1 MRLEGYWG
9 EFEAPYVSAVLICE
23 VLGLKKPVEFLI
35 DTGAS
40 RTTILDNDAIRLGI
54 DCGKLQKF
62 EPGTAGIGGIVDTFI
77 IPDVKLLF
85 RSKNGFHEEEL
96 KEIFVLRHV
105 AEEREIEERIRRL
118 PSLLGRDV
126 LNKYGLVLLKSDRLV
141 IITDE
146 FIGV

>member
-9 EFEAPYVSAVLICE
+9 EFEAPYVSAILICG
-23 VLGLKKPVEFLI
+23 VLEIRKPVEFLI

-54 DCGKLQKF
+54 DCGKLQRF
-62 EPGTAGIGGIVDTFI
+62 EPGTAGIGGVVDTFI
-77 IPDVKLLF
+77 IPNAKLLF
-85 RSKNGFHEEEL
+85 RTRSGLHREEL
-96 KEIFVLRHV
+96 EEIFVLRHDV
-105 AEEREIEERIRRL
+105 EEREIGERIQRL
-118 PSLLGRDV
+118 PSLLSRDV

-141 IITDE
+141 VITDE

>member
-9 EFEAPYVSAVLICE
+9 EFEAPYVSAILICG
-23 VLGLKKPVEFLI
+23 VLDLRKPVEFLI

-54 DCGKLQKF
+54 DCGKLQRF
-62 EPGTAGIGGIVDTFI
+62 EPGMAGIGGVVDTFI

-85 RSKNGFHEEEL
+85 RTKNGFHGEEL
-96 KEIFVLRHV
+96 KEIFVLRHTIR
-105 AEEREIEERIRRL
+105 EREIEERIRRL

-126 LNKYGLVLLKSDRLV
+126 LNKYGLVLLKSDGLV
-141 IITDE
+141 VITNE
-146 FIGV
+146 FVGV